1 MPENRD
7 EMNDRLLQETH
18 DAVIEM
24 KAIVMGTGGRGGLI
38 GEMQEVQLKVK
49 DMIFRHGNDTMD
61 VKHLLSKVPII
72 EKKVDAIDDELHEPK
87 AGLDH
92 RISTV
97 ESDGRNRQRMLV
109 WILGIMAVVGTGLL
123 GLMMKHV
130 FGE

>member
-1 MPENRD
+1 VPENRD

-49 DMIFRHGNDTMD
+49 DMIFRQGNDTMD
-61 VKHLLSKVPII
+61 VKQLLSKVPII
-72 EKKVDAIDDELHEPK
+72 ERKVDGIEDELHEPK
-87 AGLDH
+87 VGLDN
-92 RISTV
+92 RVSRV
-97 ESDGRNRQRMLV
+97 ETDGRNRQRMLV